1 MNEYITE
8 TKISVNSCDA
18 EGRIKPSAYFT
29 LFQNAASLHADR
41 LGVGYEELIKNDVI
55 WMLVRCRYDVL
66 CAPKFEQDVE
76 VKTYPL
82 PPRGIDFDREYVI
95 SDKSGKKLVVGTSK
109 WCLCNYK
116 TRKLIIRGEY
126 GYNTQDFTEERQY
139 DGGLKKIADFQTDG
153 FNEFTAKTYFTDLDH
168 NGHVNNTRYLDFVLN
183 AVAGELGDG
192 KITSFEID
200 YISELKA
207 GETVTIYYK
216 KTEEGFS
223 VKCLCEGREI
233 FRALIGVKG

>member
-29 LFQNAASLHADR
+29 LFQNAASLHADK

-66 CAPKFEQDVE
+66 CAPKFEQEVE

-95 SDKSGKKLVVGTSK
+95 SDKSGKKLVIGTSK

-116 TRKLIIRGEY
+116 TRKLIIRGKY

-168 NGHVNNTRYLDFVLN
+168 NGHVNNTRYLDFILN
-183 AVAGELGDG
+183 AVHGDLSG
-192 KITSFEID
+192 DIKYLEID
-200 YISELKA
+200 YISEMKA
-207 GETVTIYYK
+207 NADFTIYHK
-216 KTEEGFS
+216 KIGNEFFG
-223 VKCLCEGREI
+223 KCVSLGKEV
-233 FRALIGVKG
+233 FRAKLGLAD